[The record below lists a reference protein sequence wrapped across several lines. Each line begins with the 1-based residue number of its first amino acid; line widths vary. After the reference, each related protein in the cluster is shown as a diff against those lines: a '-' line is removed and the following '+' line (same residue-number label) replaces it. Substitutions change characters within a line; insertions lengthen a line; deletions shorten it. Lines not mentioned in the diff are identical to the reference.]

1 MRPIFIRLLRQTIHL
16 AMVLVLARISVRAA
30 EPLVAISANQL
41 NFAAQPQ
48 GIVSPAQ
55 TVTVTNNG
63 AAELTISEIAVSGEN
78 TADFVEINN
87 CPLAP
92 ATLAPQAF
100 CELRVAFRPVAVGER
115 IATVSISDNASGSPQ
130 TIALKGVATEAVPTV
145 SFSPPS
151 LSFGSQ
157 AIGTASAPHVV
168 VLTNTG
174 SAPLS
179 ITSAISI
186 DGPARA
192 EFRLARTAT
201 SCPDGGELAPKAR
214 CEIAVIFSPAS
225 EGSKNAQVTLLDNA
239 AGNPHAVSLRGRGVA
254 APEPTPPGS

>member
-1 MRPIFIRLLRQTIHL
+1 MRPSQRSGAL
-16 AMVLVLARISVRAA
+16 AALLVLAGGISARAA

-48 GIVSPAQ
+48 RIASPAQ

-63 AAELTISEIAVSGEN
+63 AADLTISEIVVSGEN
-78 TADFVEINN
+78 SADFVEINN

-115 IATVSISDNASGSPQ
+115 IATVTISDNASGSPQ
-130 TIALKGVATEAVPTV
+130 TIALKGLATEAVPVV
-145 SFSPPS
+145 SFTPAGV
-151 LSFGSQ
+151 SFGSQ
-157 AIGTASAPHVV
+157 AIGTSSAPHVIL
-168 VLTNTG
+168 LTNAG

-192 EFRLARTAT
+192 EFRLARIAT
-201 SCPDGGELAPKAR
+201 SCPDGGELAPKAK

-254 APEPTPPGS
+254 AQSPTPPGV